1 MLQGVIQLGAA
12 LIKWNLGND
21 RGRSGLWQR
30 GRQHLQA
37 MGASSWMGLD
47 AASLVATADHF
58 FDLYPQPPVVGE
70 VTGPI
75 LQLDLP

>member
-1 MLQGVIQLGAA
+1 
-12 LIKWNLGND
+12 
-21 RGRSGLWQR
+21 
-30 GRQHLQA
+30 